1 MRGGR
6 LCSVNSCAVLLIHVL
21 ISGGTEMRRMAE
33 IAGVGTVGALRDV
46 LANFPEN
53 MPVSDCLGED
63 LLLLVFK
70 DDNGQQYME
79 IG

>member
-1 MRGGR
+1 
-6 LCSVNSCAVLLIHVL
+6 
-21 ISGGTEMRRMAE
+21 MRRMAE

-53 MPVSDCLGED
+53 MPVSDYLGD
-63 LLLLVFK
+63 DILLLVFEDTTGK
-70 DDNGQQYME
+70 QHME